1 MNREP
6 PEAELLTIPQAAKRI
21 RKTPAALYAAIDRG
35 DLKSTEK
42 YGKKLVEVG
51 ELQRYR
57 RQTKIGRPKNGNGKA
72 KHK

>member
-1 MNREP
+1 MNRKTSEP
-6 PEAELLTIPQAAKRI
+6 ELLTIPDAAKRI

-42 YGKKLVEVG
+42 YGKKLVEAT

-57 RQTKIGRPKNGNGKA
+57 RHTKIGRPKNGNGKA